1 MSIPM
6 EHHYGSPSQDIFLP
20 IHSKGGTRNSHN
32 NCYLSVVIQSIMGI
46 ELYKFFSSELKAS
59 TNIIR
64 VLWRCRNMLCC
75 GENRRV
81 VNLKDDYDIFEK
93 GYAWEIKW

>member
-20 IHSKGGTRNSHN
+20 IHSKRGIRNSHN

-46 ELYKFFSSELKAS
+46 ELYKFFQSELKAP